1 MSHLKY
7 STGPTY
13 DAQLSDQFHYSQAVR
28 VPGNPNLIKISG
40 QGGWHPESG
49 TIEPPTSAEALSRQV
64 EQAFANVDAV
74 LKDAG
79 SKRGWGDVYLARVY
93 LVDLKDEGLMS
104 GLVQA
109 LKKWCPEHRP
119 VLTAVEVKG
128 LALEGM
134 RIEVEVEAWDEE
146 GGK

>member
-1 MSHLKY
+1 MSHLPY

-13 DAQLSDQFHYSQAVR
+13 PTHLSSQFHYSQAVR
-28 VPGNPNLIKISG
+28 LPGTPNLIKLSG
-40 QGGWHPESG
+40 QGGWDPETG
-49 TIEPPTSAEALSRQV
+49 TIEPPTTPEALARQV

-79 SKRGWGDVYLARVY
+79 SKRGWGDVFLARIYMVE
-93 LVDLKDEGLMS
+93 LKDEGLMS
-104 GLVQA
+104 GAVQA
-109 LKKWCPEHRP
+109 LRKWCPDHRP

-134 RIEVEVEAWDEE
+134 RVEVEVEAWDE
-146 GGK
+146 

>member
-1 MSHLKY
+1 MSQLKY
-7 STGPTY
+7 FNGPPY
-13 DAQLSDQFHYSQAVR
+13 DVRLSDNSHYSQAVR
-28 VPGNPNLIKISG
+28 LPGNPNLIKISG
-40 QGGWHPESG
+40 QGGWDPQSG
-49 TIEPPTSAEALSRQV
+49 VIEPPTSAEALTRQV

-79 SKRGWGDVYLARVY
+79 SKGGWSDVYLARIY
-93 LVDLKDEGLMS
+93 LVDRKDEGLVS
-104 GLVQA
+104 GMVAA
-109 LKKWCPEHRP
+109 LRKWCPEHRP
-119 VLTAVEVKG
+119 LLTAFEVKG